1 MNLKN
6 FRKSFFILSFSTII
20 GTGSVASQSI
30 DIKTGDKEDDKVKI
44 TLGGRIYFDGAVYL
58 DDKTPVGNGATIPDT
73 RLSMKASYKKWDFK
87 IDMGF
92 NDKKVNPKDL
102 HIRYNFNN
110 HSWIRFG
117 HFGPQFGNE
126 GWETSAWQ
134 RFMAP
139 APADQVFSLPRLIG
153 TTYMNWN
160 EKLYFSAGG
169 FMDNDAL
176 SNTKEGNQGFAFISK
191 FNYTP
196 FNNQKG
202 SMFHIGTSGY
212 YRTGNR
218 IEFDKDKKTKY
229 GITMNS
235 NLNTKVTKL
244 KAIGVELENIDFQTT
259 YVLEFL
265 SSTGPAFLQGEYYHT
280 NIKRKHGLDSYQANG
295 FYVMSGIMLYG
306 EKSYK
311 YDLSERKLGHAN
323 SKTLELVARYDY
335 ADLNDH
341 HGLGLIR
348 GGRISDI
355 SLGLNYYLNKFICF
369 KLDYSYMALGRGN
382 KLSATGD
389 KEKVQA
395 IQGRFMVIF

>member
-1 MNLKN
+1 MKLRFIKRTLIAAPLLIFCFNSMSAQ
-6 FRKSFFILSFSTII
+6 SFDVK
-20 GTGSVASQSI
+20 TGSN
-30 DIKTGDKEDDKVKI
+30 DDDKVKI
-44 TLGGRIYFDGAVYL
+44 TLGGRIYLDGAVYF
-58 DDKTPVGNGATIPDT
+58 DDKTPIGNGASIPDT

-102 HIRYNFNN
+102 HIRYNFNK

-134 RFMAP
+134 RFVAP
-139 APADQVFSLPRLIG
+139 APANQLFSLPRLIG

-160 EKLYFSAGG
+160 EKFYFSAGG
-169 FMDNDAL
+169 FMDNDAI
-176 SNTKEGNQGFAFISK
+176 SNTKEGNQGFVLISK
-191 FNYTP
+191 TNYTP
-196 FNNQKG
+196 FNDKKG
-202 SMFHIGTSGY
+202 SMFHVGASGY

-218 IEFDKDKKTKY
+218 IGFNEDKKTDY
-229 GITMNS
+229 GLSMTS

-244 KAIGVELENIDFQTT
+244 KGVGINLDNIDFQAT
-259 YVLEFL
+259 YVLEL
-265 SSTGPAFLQGEYYHT
+265 LASTGPAFLQWEYYHT
-280 NIKRKHGLDSYQANG
+280 NVKRRHGLDSYQADG
-295 FYVMSGIMLYG
+295 FYVMGGIMLFG
-306 EKSYK
+306 EKTYK
-311 YDLSERKLGHAN
+311 YDLSERKLGHAA

-341 HGLGLIR
+341 HGQGLLR

-355 SLGLNYYLNKFICF
+355 SVGFNYYLNKYTCF
-369 KLDYSYMALGRGN
+369 KLDYSHMSLGKGN
-382 KLSATGD
+382 ALSATGQ
-389 KEKVQA
+389 KEKVQV